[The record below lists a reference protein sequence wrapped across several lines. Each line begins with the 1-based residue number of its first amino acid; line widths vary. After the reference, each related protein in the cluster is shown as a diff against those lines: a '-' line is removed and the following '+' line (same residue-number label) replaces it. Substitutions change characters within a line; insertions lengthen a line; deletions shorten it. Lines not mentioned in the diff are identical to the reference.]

1 MIQQINLYQETDH
14 SGSHWRSNRYALS
27 MLASILVMLIMTAT
41 TWLSLTHQKNRRLEL
56 QQQLQ
61 TASQEVMALQA
72 KLPTPQSNVALDQQ
86 LHQTQSIFQS
96 LNHIIET
103 LNDDSSDKALGFSR
117 YFLALSG
124 QSDNHVWLSN
134 IAIDA
139 ANNRLT
145 LEGSSYRPESIPAL
159 LQRLQQTEAFKG
171 RHFAKLQ
178 ISQNKDTPELVDF
191 SISSAQADED
201 KDESATR

>member
-1 MIQQINLYQETDH
+1 MIQQINLYQDLDRPD
-14 SGSHWRSNRYALS
+14 SHWRNNPYALAL
-27 MLASILVMLIMTAT
+27 LACVVGLIVISTIS
-41 TWLSLTHQKNRRLEL
+41 WLSLTQQQNRRQQL

-61 TASQEVMALQA
+61 SASTEVLALQA

-86 LHQTQSIFQS
+86 LRQTQSVFQS

-117 YFLALSG
+117 YLRALSD
-124 QSDNHVWLSN
+124 QSDNSVWLGR

-139 ANNRLT
+139 ADNQLT
-145 LEGSSYRPESIPAL
+145 LEGSSYQPESIPAL
-159 LQRLQQTEAFKG
+159 LQRLQQTDAFKG

-178 ISQNKDTPELVDF
+178 ISQNKDAPEQVDF
-191 SISSAQADED
+191 SISSGQAAED